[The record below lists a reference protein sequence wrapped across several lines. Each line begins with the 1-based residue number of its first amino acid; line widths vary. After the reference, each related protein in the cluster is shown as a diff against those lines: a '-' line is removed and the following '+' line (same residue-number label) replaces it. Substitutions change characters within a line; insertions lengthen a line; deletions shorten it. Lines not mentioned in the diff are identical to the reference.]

1 MTKLFPAQRAI
12 MTGGDGDG
20 DEFQFLPWWH
30 LPTLVPDSLYSMN
43 PIFTSPAGSGPG
55 LHWFFTNLHMRGTPH
70 SPWVT

>member
-55 LHWFFTNLHMRGTPH
+55 LHWFFTNLHMRGYAT
-70 SPWVT
+70 V